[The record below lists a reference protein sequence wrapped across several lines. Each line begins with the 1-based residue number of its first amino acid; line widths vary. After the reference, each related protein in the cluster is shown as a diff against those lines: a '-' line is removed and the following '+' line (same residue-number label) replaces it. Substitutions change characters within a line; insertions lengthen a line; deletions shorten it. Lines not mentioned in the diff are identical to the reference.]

1 MFVVAMKSVCAKSCC
16 CHAGPG
22 FAPYLAQNHGCCH
35 GERERLLSRL
45 DKLVIFQ
52 HLLVKSSPPFW
63 FFKNK
68 VHIPLTTSVEAIMAM
83 KCKVDIPNGC
93 DFTLNNL
100 PFGVFTVPPN
110 ETRRIGVAIGNHVL
124 NLAAVKHLFEGPL
137 MKDHQDVFDA
147 PVLNEFMSL
156 THRHWSEARVT
167 IFKILTDNSISMPGN
182 SLIPMSSVQMHLP
195 ASIGDYTDF
204 YSSIDHA
211 TNVGTMFRLVYI
223 IVLLYVHYK
232 HKH

>member
-35 GERERLLSRL
+35 GERERERERLLSRL

-63 FFKNK
+63 FFLNK
-68 VHIPLTTSVEAIMAM
+68 VHILLTTSVKAIMAM

-124 NLAAVKHLFEGPL
+124 NLAAVKHLSSGL
-137 MKDHQDVFDA
+137 K
-147 PVLNEFMSL
+147 FM
-156 THRHWSEARVT
+156 T
-167 IFKILTDNSISMPGN
+167 
-182 SLIPMSSVQMHLP
+182 LP
-195 ASIGDYTDF
+195 KF
-204 YSSIDHA
+204 
-211 TNVGTMFRLVYI
+211 LV
-223 IVLLYVHYK
+223 
-232 HKH
+232 